1 MRKTGKK
8 FLLILAALVL
18 VLAMFAGCG
27 STYHF
32 EPLDG
37 YDATSGAAVES
48 NGGFVAKKGGWIY
61 FINGVESNTSSN
73 NYGSVTKGSLVRISE
88 SALAEGNY
96 SSAEIVIPEIV
107 YDGNYDAGIFI
118 EGDYVYYATPNNTRN
133 MQAQIENTWLN
144 FKRARLDGSDVLS
157 GNYAQLE
164 IGSHAYRY
172 VVENDTVYLLYADTA
187 NSEIHSVNTKTM
199 QDVTLVE
206 GYASYAFDSEN
217 VANPTV
223 YYTMPVA
230 KKNTYSGGSASNE
243 NYQQF
248 YTVSAATTTAP
259 REYDLSD
266 GYTDPDLKPGDEDYQ
281 MEYVNLGTLVLDG
294 VGRENGAT
302 PFNIDLTEDNIPKQ
316 LGGYTYAIERFAGGD
331 LYFTATTVGD
341 SNTVSSV
348 CRLSG
353 EAYAS
358 AVSAD
363 TWDTIQANPNRTEQ
377 GVESAGGAITLVS
390 YDTEKATENA
400 LYYVEN
406 DTQYFIY
413 IDSTSNNI
421 YRTRAVVAEGS
432 GFTEK
437 DEALAYAQEGA
448 ALLFMDT
455 ETHFLYYSR
464 TGTNGNALWRVRYDG
479 EANYYN
485 GGSDMMDI
493 ENAED
498 YKATQYL
505 GVDYNSSWFA
515 PEVVNGRIFFAD
527 ADTYADNYVYVIDA
541 CATNEDLK
549 ARNDNYQAVQDLFTE
564 VEEKFS
570 AAANVMRYYY
580 YGGDVS
586 IVTDDNGEYRDEY
599 EDQDIELINAFVA
612 GTDQRGYGFAEVKE
626 FNRRTSFVNCIS
638 IVTDGDKSD
647 VEDSLKTAYITGFTA
662 DTEDNG
668 GWTWQW
674 AALFVPIGVVLIG
687 GGIAAWLIVR
697 RRRRR

>member
-8 FLLILAALVL
+8 FLLIIAALVL

-48 NGGFVAKKGGWIY
+48 NGGFVAKKGDWIY

-73 NYGSVTKGSLVRISE
+73 TYGSVTKGSLVRISE

-172 VVENDTVYLLYADTA
+172 VVENGTVYLLYADTA

-199 QDVTLVE
+199 EDVTLVE
-206 GYASYAFDSEN
+206 GYASYAFDSDN
-217 VANPTV
+217 IASPTV
-223 YYTMPVA
+223 YYTMQVA
-230 KKNTYSGGSASNE
+230 KKVYNSDDTVQNE
-243 NYQQF
+243 DYQQL
-248 YTVSAATTTAP
+248 YKVSAATTEAP
-259 REYDLSD
+259 RDYDLSE
-266 GYTDPDLKPGDEDYQ
+266 GYGDL
-281 MEYVNLGTLVLDG
+281 EYVNLGTLVLDG
-294 VGRENGAT
+294 IGADKTEASVFNPDWSADNT
-302 PFNIDLTEDNIPKQ
+302 PKSQKGF
-316 LGGYTYAIERFAGGD
+316 TYAIERFSNGD
-331 LYFTATTVGD
+331 LYFSVTSLSGD
-341 SNTVSSV
+341 STNVKPYV
-348 CRLSG
+348 CRLDG
-353 EAYAS
+353 EKYA
-358 AVSAD
+358 AANN
-363 TWDTIQANPNRTEQ
+363 WDTIQANPTIVTGQ
-377 GVESAGGAITLVS
+377 DVDSAGGAITLVS
-390 YDTEKATENA
+390 YDAEKATENA

-448 ALLFMDT
+448 TLLFLDT

-485 GGSDMMDI
+485 GGADMMDI

-515 PEVVNGRIFFAD
+515 PEVVGGRIYFAD

-549 ARNDNYQAVQDLFTE
+549 ARNENYQAVQELFTE
-564 VEEKFS
+564 VEGTFS

-599 EDQDIELINAFVA
+599 EDEDVELINAFVA
-612 GTDQRGYGFAEVKE
+612 GTNLTKPGSQYDFASVKE
-626 FNRRTSFVNCIS
+626 FNRRISYVRCIS
-638 IVTDGDKSD
+638 IVTDGDQSD
-647 VEDSLKTAYITGFTA
+647 IEDSLKTAYITGFTA
-662 DTEDNG
+662 DSSDNG

-697 RRRRR
+697 RGRRR